1 MRRGMIT
8 RPPIDTL
15 MNRKNESLRSDW
27 RAVVPRDAG
36 TEYAAD
42 PVDSAP
48 SCAHR
53 RAEER
58 EKKKGAEQRK
68 PGFDGCDTGTQL
80 SHG

>member
-1 MRRGMIT
+1 MT

-36 TEYAAD
+36 FEYAAD

-48 SCAHR
+48 SGAHR
-53 RAEER
+53 RAED
-58 EKKKGAEQRK
+58 EKEKRGRAEK
-68 PGFDGCDTGTQL
+68 AGGWL
-80 SHG
+80 